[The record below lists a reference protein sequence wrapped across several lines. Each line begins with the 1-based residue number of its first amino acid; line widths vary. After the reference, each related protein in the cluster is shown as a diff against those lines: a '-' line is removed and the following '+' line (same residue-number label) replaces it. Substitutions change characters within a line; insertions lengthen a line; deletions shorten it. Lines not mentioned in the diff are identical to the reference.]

1 MAYITLVFFA
11 APKTGTSGIFVL
23 GYTADT
29 LVVTVDADGDSI
41 YGDPFSLDSILIGE
55 FGNGTS
61 TLLSFLPN
69 GDESEKEDY
78 LDDNSSIYQ
87 KFSPGNPAN
96 FTNITS
102 LEIINGNA
110 SGVHFIVD
118 DITVRVPNGN
128 AAPTALNN
136 ILSIDEDTLL
146 VIDTSDL
153 GYSDVDGDTL
163 SHIFLVELP
172 TSGTLFLDAD
182 EDDQYDSGEELS
194 QTDQISKS
202 KLDSNQLLFQPNANE
217 NGLSYA
223 SFEFVVHDGKSY
235 AESSHVITINV
246 TSINDEPSFDI
257 GSDQVVGED
266 AGAQSVNSWASSL
279 DKGAAEESA
288 QTLTFTL
295 SNDNN
300 SLFSVQ
306 PAIDANGTL
315 TYTPAE
321 DAHGIATISV
331 VLSDD
336 GGTANGGDDTY
347 ETQTFNIT
355 VISIND
361 EPSFIKGA
369 DENVLEDSGPQLVN
383 SWATS
388 LDRGAFD
395 ETAQNLTFSLS
406 NDNNS
411 LFSVQ
416 PAIDASG
423 NLTYTPAT
431 NAHGVAMVNVVLSD
445 DGDTTNGGDDTYETQ
460 TFSITV
466 NAVND
471 EPSFSKG
478 ADQSVLEDAAP
489 QIVNTWATSLNTGA
503 NNEGNQALTFTLS
516 NDNNSLFS
524 VQPAIDSS
532 GTLTYSLA
540 ADAHGAA
547 TVSVVLSDDG
557 DTLNGGDDTFATQT
571 FNLTVNSVNDEPS
584 FTKGP
589 DENVLED
596 AGPQVVNSWATS
608 LNKGAINE
616 NGQTLTFTL
625 SNNNNALFSVQP
637 AIDSSGTL
645 TYTPEEGASGTA
657 LVSVV
662 LSDDGARLMGE
673 MIPMIHRPLASP
685 SAMSIM
691 SLVLLKEQI
700 RVFWKMRV
708 LRLCL
713 PGLAP

>member
-1 MAYITLVFFA
+1 MKLKGLNAHSSARGSYNISLGFRVWFILIFVCSNAIILKSQTTFTWDEGPTEDLINPISTIVSTIDGKSLQIVSKIDIGVYHSSFFA

-146 VIDTSDL
+146 VIDTSDF

-257 GSDQVVGED
+257 GSDQVVGKMQ
-266 AGAQSVNSWASSL
+266 G
-279 DKGAAEESA
+279 
-288 QTLTFTL
+288 
-295 SNDNN
+295 
-300 SLFSVQ
+300 
-306 PAIDANGTL
+306 
-315 TYTPAE
+315 
-321 DAHGIATISV
+321 
-331 VLSDD
+331 
-336 GGTANGGDDTY
+336 
-347 ETQTFNIT
+347 
-355 VISIND
+355 
-361 EPSFIKGA
+361 
-369 DENVLEDSGPQLVN
+369 
-383 SWATS
+383 
-388 LDRGAFD
+388 
-395 ETAQNLTFSLS
+395 
-406 NDNNS
+406 
-411 LFSVQ
+411 
-416 PAIDASG
+416 
-423 NLTYTPAT
+423 
-431 NAHGVAMVNVVLSD
+431 
-445 DGDTTNGGDDTYETQ
+445 
-460 TFSITV
+460 
-466 NAVND
+466 
-471 EPSFSKG
+471 
-478 ADQSVLEDAAP
+478 
-489 QIVNTWATSLNTGA
+489 
-503 NNEGNQALTFTLS
+503 
-516 NDNNSLFS
+516 
-524 VQPAIDSS
+524 
-532 GTLTYSLA
+532 
-540 ADAHGAA
+540 
-547 TVSVVLSDDG
+547 
-557 DTLNGGDDTFATQT
+557 
-571 FNLTVNSVNDEPS
+571 
-584 FTKGP
+584 
-589 DENVLED
+589 
-596 AGPQVVNSWATS
+596 
-608 LNKGAINE
+608 
-616 NGQTLTFTL
+616 
-625 SNNNNALFSVQP
+625 
-637 AIDSSGTL
+637 
-645 TYTPEEGASGTA
+645 
-657 LVSVV
+657 
-662 LSDDGARLMGE
+662 
-673 MIPMIHRPLASP
+673 HR
-685 SAMSIM
+685 
-691 SLVLLKEQI
+691 V
-700 RVFWKMRV
+700 
-708 LRLCL
+708 
-713 PGLAP
+713 